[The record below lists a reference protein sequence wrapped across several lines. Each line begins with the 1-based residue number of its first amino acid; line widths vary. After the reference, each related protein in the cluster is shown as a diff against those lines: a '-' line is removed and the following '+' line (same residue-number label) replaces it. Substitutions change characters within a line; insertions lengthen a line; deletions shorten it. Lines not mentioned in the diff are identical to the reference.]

1 MIRPS
6 LTCAC
11 GHCMW
16 LPYRKALP
24 EMSGPEWTPKE
35 FLSKEIACPECG
47 QASIY
52 SARDVRWAQ
61 APDIDPT
68 TGSGD
73 FMCWCIETSCGEQL
87 CELPIRFHW
96 LTGAQSGPEE
106 IRFRTVRLFEQGF
119 FKSLLCGLGHPPGT
133 RIPGVRRVGSRRG
146 CAAVNNCIL
155 RYK

>member
-47 QASIY
+47 RASTY

-119 FKSLLCGLGHPPGT
+119 FKSLLCGRGHPPGT
-133 RIPGVRRVGSRRG
+133 RIPGVRRVG
-146 CAAVNNCIL
+146 
-155 RYK
+155 